1 MGNWLPSLMNWI
13 VIERC
18 DHACDRSHFS
28 VQSGKWA
35 LGVNSPY
42 SRSVARVSERTFRIV
57 CGAALG
63 SLCVIVF
70 TGALVRLTGSGLGCS
85 DWPRCNEERFVD
97 VSTGHTFIEQA
108 NRLFTGVV
116 SASVIAAVLL
126 AHIRKPVRRDLV
138 LLAWSLVVGVLAQI
152 VIGGIVVLTGLN
164 PYANMAHFLVS
175 LVLIACALLLYR
187 RAAVP
192 QSEKWFRS
200 IPTHLVVPHLV
211 LILFACIAVVTGT
224 VVTATGPH
232 AGGEDAIRFGFELVS
247 VVRVHSI
254 SVISTVALLVFL
266 LVRSRRIQDVDYRDS
281 LTSVAFVAISQAG
294 IGYVQYFTGVPVV
307 LVAAHIVGAVAFFIS
322 ILNTVYVP
330 LPKNIGA

>member
-1 MGNWLPSLMNWI
+1 M
-13 VIERC
+13 
-18 DHACDRSHFS
+18 A
-28 VQSGKWA
+28 SGKWD
-35 LGVNSPY
+35 GVSRSLY
-42 SRSVARVSERTFRIV
+42 SRDVARVSERTFRVV

-85 DWPRCNEERFVD
+85 DWPRCNESKFVD
-97 VSTGHTFIEQA
+97 VSSGHTFIEQA

-126 AHIRKPVRRDLV
+126 AHFRRPVRRDLV
-138 LLAWSLVVGVLAQI
+138 LLAWSLVIGVLAQV

-175 LVLIACALLLYR
+175 MVLIACALLLYR
-187 RAAVP
+187 RAAVANDAA
-192 QSEKWFRS
+192 WFRN
-200 IPTHLVVPHLV
+200 IPQRLVGIHVALVVA
-211 LILFACIAVVTGT
+211 ACVAIVTGT

-232 AGGEDAIRFGFELVS
+232 AGDEDAIRFGFELVS
-247 VVRVHSI
+247 VVRVHSLT
-254 SVISTVALLVFL
+254 VITTVSLLVIL
-266 LVRSRRIQDVDYRDS
+266 LIKSRRDSNSEYRDS
-281 LTSVAFVAISQAG
+281 LTSLAFVAVSQGA

-307 LVAAHIVGAVAFFIS
+307 LVAAHIIGAVAFFIA

-330 LPKNIGA
+330 LPKNIGVE